1 MQMRSPPRWF
11 KIVSIATAVLPVE
24 RSPMMSSR
32 WPRPIAVIES
42 MALRP
47 VYIGSFTGCRWMTP
61 GALNS
66 SGRRSVAS
74 IGPSPSSG
82 LPRGSTTRPSRPGP
96 TGTLMTSPVRRTGS
110 PSLTCCHSPK
120 SATPTLSSS
129 RLNAIPVTPC
139 SSSSRSSA
147 TQFSR
152 PWTRAM
158 PSPTWRTLPTSERSV
173 STSNCWIR
181 SLRIEVISS
190 GLSFTSSP
198 CVGARL
204 ASSSMSRCQFVSQ
217 SLEPSANAAVGQVRP
232 DPQDDPADEVGVD
245 GARRL
250 DLAAGR
256 LLDLLDDRLRLR
268 VGELVRGRE
277 LDREPVLRLGD
288 ERVEL
293 GADLLQ
299 LARSALLRDEAD
311 EVADELV
318 GTGGDL
324 LEHLGLARR
333 LDLRIAEERAQLGN
347 LVHGASDRGEV
358 AGDRVHAARVLRGLE
373 ERAGV
378 HALRDGH

>member
-1 MQMRSPPRWF
+1 MQITSPPRWF
-11 KIVSIATAVLPVE
+11 RIVSIAIAVLPVE

-32 WPRPIAVIES
+32 WPRPMGIIES
-42 MALRP
+42 IAFSP
-47 VYIGSFTGCRWMTP
+47 VWRGSFTDCRLTTP

-66 SGRRSVAS
+66 RGRRSLVS

-82 LPRGSTTRPSRPGP
+82 SPSGSTTRPRSASP
-96 TGTLMTSPVRRTGS
+96 TGTLITSPVRRTGS
-110 PSLTCCHSPK
+110 PSLTCSHSPK
-120 SATPTLSSS
+120 SAAPTLSSS
-129 RLNAIPVTPC
+129 RLKAMPTTPC
-139 SSSSRSSA
+139 SSSSRSRA

-152 PWTRAM
+152 PWMRAM
-158 PSPTWRTLPTSERSV
+158 PSPTWRTVPTSERSV

-204 ASSSMSRCQFVSQ
+204 ASPSMSRCQFVSQ
-217 SLEPSANAAVGQVRP
+217 SLEPSADAAVGQVRP

-256 LLDLLDDRLRLR
+256 LLDLLDDRLRLD

-277 LDREPVLRLGD
+277 LAREPVLRLGY

-324 LEHLGLARR
+324 LEHLGFARR
-333 LDLRIAEERAQLGN
+333 LDLRVAEERAQLGN